1 MRPQQRRWLVSFLS
15 LVLLAGGWARAAEE
29 SSEAR
34 LRRDITFLA
43 SDQCEG
49 RGVTTNGINLAA
61 DYIAAEFKKAGLR
74 PGGLEHSYFQPF
86 TMPAAKLLS
95 PPILTLRGPRGQE
108 IELEAGKHF
117 QPLGFS
123 HSGQITAGLVF
134 AGYGATTDKEGHYD
148 DYQSIDAAGKIVVIL
163 RDTPR
168 ADNHFSSFDNRQRNR
183 LFFSKIQNAEKHKA
197 AGILFVND
205 RDTAKDG
212 DDLLDFNFFATI
224 SAPGKMPM
232 LHVRR
237 SVLDEMLVSSSGA
250 TLDSLEEDIDRDLTP
265 RSAPLT
271 GWTAHLEV
279 EVARSTISVKNV
291 VGYLEG
297 DGPLGTETVVLG
309 AHYDHLGYGGMGSL
323 ADLKKPAI
331 HHGADDNGSGTTT
344 LMELARRFGQMPN
357 REGRRLVFM
366 AFSGEESGLLGSAY
380 YTQHPLF
387 PLTETVAMINM
398 DMVGRL
404 RPAHEGMWAEVL
416 GLLTGP
422 SRGGIPGLIP
432 LSIIG
437 ANSQKDWSSPKERL
451 IVQGAFTARN
461 FDSLLNQVNKKYDFK
476 FTKQPGGL
484 GPSDHASFY
493 AKKIPVYFFFT
504 GDHADYHKPS
514 DTSEKINVE
523 GMKKI
528 ADLVEDLADR
538 VARLPERPHYVK
550 AVAPFVPRSEG
561 PIPRLGIRPSYGD
574 SGQGV
579 LLGAVNE
586 DGPAAKAGLK
596 EGDRIVELGG
606 KPVKDLN
613 AYMAII
619 AKHRK
624 GESVEIGVLRE
635 GKMMTVKATPE

>member
-1 MRPQQRRWLVSFLS
+1 LAL
-15 LVLLAGGWARAAEE
+15 LLGALLLAQGGLQAAED

-34 LRRDITFLA
+34 MRRDITFLA

-49 RGVTTNGINLAA
+49 RGVTTQGINLAA
-61 DYIAAEFKKAGLR
+61 NYIAAEFEKAGLK

-86 TMPAAKLLS
+86 TIPAARLES
-95 PPILTLRGPRGQE
+95 PPTLTLQGPQGQE
-108 IELEAGKHF
+108 IELQEGKHF
-117 QPLGFS
+117 QALSFS
-123 HSGQITAGLVF
+123 QSGHLTAGLVF
-134 AGYGATTDKEGHYD
+134 VGYGVTNDKEGRYD
-148 DYQSIDAAGKIVVIL
+148 DYEDIDAAGKIVVIL

-168 ADNHFSSFDNRQRNR
+168 ADNRFASFYNRQHHR

-212 DDLLDFNFFATI
+212 DDLYDFNFFATL
-224 SAPGKMPM
+224 SGPGKVPM

-237 SVLDEMLVSSSGA
+237 SVLDEMLASSLGT
-250 TLDSLEEDIDRDLTP
+250 TLNSLEGDIDRDLRP

-271 GWTAHLEV
+271 GWNAHLDV
-279 EVARSTISVKNV
+279 QVVRSKISVKNV
-291 VGYLEG
+291 VGYLPG
-297 DGPLGTETVVLG
+297 DGPLGKESVILG

-366 AFSGEESGLLGSAY
+366 AFSGEESGLLGSYY

-387 PLTETVAMINM
+387 PLSETVAMINM

-404 RPAHEGMWAEVL
+404 RPVHERMWPEVL
-416 GLLTGP
+416 GLLAGLGG
-422 SRGGIPGLIP
+422 GGIPGLVP
-432 LSIIG
+432 LSVLG
-437 ANSQKDWSSPKERL
+437 EDSQKDWQANKDRL
-451 IVQGAFTARN
+451 IVQGAFTAKN
-461 FDSLLNQVNKKYDFK
+461 FDALLNQVNKKHDFK
-476 FTKQPGGL
+476 LTKQPGGL

-493 AKKIPVYFFFT
+493 AKKIPVYFLFT

-514 DTSEKINVE
+514 DTADKINVA

-528 ADLVEDLADR
+528 ADFVEDLTQQ
-538 VARLPERPHYVK
+538 VARLPDRPQYVK
-550 AVAPFVPRSEG
+550 TVAPMIPRTEG

-596 EGDRIVELGG
+596 EGDRIIEMGG
-606 KPVKDLN
+606 KSVKDIN
-613 AYMAII
+613 VYMALI
-619 AKHRK
+619 AKHKK
-624 GESVEIGVLRE
+624 GESLEIGVLRE
-635 GKMMTVKATPE
+635 GKKMVIKITPE